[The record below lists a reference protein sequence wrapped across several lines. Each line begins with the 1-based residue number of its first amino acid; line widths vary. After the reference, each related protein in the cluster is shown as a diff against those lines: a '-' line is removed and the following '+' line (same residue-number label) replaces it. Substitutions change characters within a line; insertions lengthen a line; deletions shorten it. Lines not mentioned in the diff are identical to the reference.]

1 MRDMIKMVIVLTIL
15 SCFSGGVLAYLQI
28 NTKERI
34 ENQVLEFVKGPA
46 VRTIFE
52 GAENNP
58 ITDRFVLKDG
68 DVDRTVFVAFYEGK
82 PRGVALETFGKGYGG
97 DVGLMV
103 GIDMQDNKLMGVGVT
118 THAETP
124 GMGAKAKSDPKFVA
138 QFKDLPIDKPIKVTS
153 DGGSINAIGGATIT
167 SRAVSN
173 AATEASELYNKMKDQ
188 ITAEAGK
195 VQKTE
200 ANQ

>member
-1 MRDMIKMVIVLTIL
+1 MREMIKMVIVLTIL
-15 SCFSGGVLAYLQI
+15 SCFSGGVLAYLRN
-28 NTKERI
+28 NTKDRI

-58 ITDRFVLKDG
+58 IEDRFVLKEG
-68 DVDRTVFVAFYEGK
+68 DVERTVFVAVYEGE
-82 PRGVALETFGKGYGG
+82 PRGVAFETFGKGYGG

-103 GIDMQDNKLMGVGVT
+103 GIDLEENKLMGVGVT

-124 GMGAKAKSDPKFVA
+124 GMGAKAKSDPNFAA
-138 QFKDLPIDKPIKVTS
+138 QFKDQPIDNPIKVTA
-153 DGGSINAIGGATIT
+153 DGGKINAISGATIT

-173 AATEASELYNKMKDQ
+173 AATEASEIYKKLKDQ
-188 ITAEAGK
+188 ITK
-195 VQKTE
+195 E
-200 ANQ
+200 ANNIKK